1 MSRDLQLPS
10 TPTHPW
16 SIRLVTSTYWLYWL
30 LEDQK
35 KKGEREEKRREKK
48 SAIIA
53 RGTCAT
59 CVSRRTRVTKKM
71 RVSLRVVVV
80 GDTVLSH
87 RQAVILS
94 QPDGVL

>member
-1 MSRDLQLPS
+1 MNELCHVTSSLPS

-48 SAIIA
+48 
-53 RGTCAT
+53 
-59 CVSRRTRVTKKM
+59 RV
-71 RVSLRVVVV
+71 L
-80 GDTVLSH
+80 
-87 RQAVILS
+87 
-94 QPDGVL
+94 